1 MFFWDDNSSKLHSR
15 LRSGISWCQVPQ
27 RVAQPSPQADLLALG
42 LQYLAPLEI
51 PRGIPNGCHI
61 DAAWDMVPGIA
72 DLCRF
77 YMIDFMRSN
86 QTMGS
91 MRRMP
96 P

>member
-1 MFFWDDNSSKLHSR
+1 MIMNLNIHSR

-61 DAAWDMVPGIA
+61 DAAWDMVPSEISNRHSCFG
-72 DLCRF
+72 DCRGLQTCV
-77 YMIDFMRSN
+77 DFI
-86 QTMGS
+86 
-91 MRRMP
+91 
-96 P
+96 